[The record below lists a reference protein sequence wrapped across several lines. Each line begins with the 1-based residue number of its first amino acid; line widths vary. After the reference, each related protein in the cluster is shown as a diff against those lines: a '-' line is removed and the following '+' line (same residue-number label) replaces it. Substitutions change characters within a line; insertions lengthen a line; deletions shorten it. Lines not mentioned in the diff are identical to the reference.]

1 MQSSHIKTAI
11 QGNVWSK
18 PSQVF
23 YPMEVGGEATR
34 SKTLSFALGINVC
47 KVVLARR
54 DHVVVVWGT
63 RENISK
69 VGLAYA

>member
-1 MQSSHIKTAI
+1 
-11 QGNVWSK
+11 
-18 PSQVF
+18 
-23 YPMEVGGEATR
+23 MEVGGEATR